1 MSVLHDVAAADLQ
14 HGLNGG
20 EVVLIDVREPSEHA
34 AERIPHARPG
44 PLSAFAADELP
55 ESNGKRLVL
64 YCKSG
69 NRSRKAAQALFA
81 AGHREV
87 YHLDGGLMAWER
99 LGHAVATDPTAP
111 IDVVRQVQ
119 MIAGACI
126 LSGVAL
132 GAALSPWFL
141 ALSSA
146 MGAGLLYAG
155 LTNTCGLATLLAR
168 MPWNRSA

>member
-14 HGLNGG
+14 HGLDGG

-34 AERIPHARPG
+34 AERIPHARPV

-87 YHLDGGLMAWER
+87 
-99 LGHAVATDPTAP
+99 
-111 IDVVRQVQ
+111 
-119 MIAGACI
+119 
-126 LSGVAL
+126 
-132 GAALSPWFL
+132 
-141 ALSSA
+141 
-146 MGAGLLYAG
+146 
-155 LTNTCGLATLLAR
+155 
-168 MPWNRSA
+168 